1 MDIDNEIKK
10 GTMPVRYSMKNIK
23 NSATPV
29 IKSIKGEVSFPS
41 VHKKQEEEKGE
52 KRRKQKIMKMVKMI

>member
-52 KRRKQKIMKMVKMI
+52 KRRK